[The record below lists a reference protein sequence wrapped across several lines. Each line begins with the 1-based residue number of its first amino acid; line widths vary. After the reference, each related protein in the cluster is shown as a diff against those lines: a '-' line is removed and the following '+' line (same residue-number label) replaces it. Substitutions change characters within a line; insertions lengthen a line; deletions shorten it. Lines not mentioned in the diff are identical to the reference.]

1 MSEEDLS
8 KIIKDHF
15 KIKDGNLSI
24 NIKDK
29 IIKIFHVGVQYE
41 NKEEKPNF
49 VIDVGSIKSSHE
61 VKQDTYH
68 VIFDKEKKEYYYP
81 ILNDYTFNF
90 TNCIFEKQFQIA
102 SNTTPIIFKSFNFK
116 NCIFK
121 GSIYCV
127 ALQFSSLTFE
137 SCKFHSFTH
146 FYNLYSK
153 DASSKTAESTN
164 DKAKLVFLN
173 CVFSGKTFFDNIP
186 DDSRFQVSIRLK
198 KATFERDIS
207 FKNIEFANDVD
218 FTEAKFKGE
227 AKFEDTKFKNKVDF
241 RCTEF
246 ENKVDFTGS
255 EFEGEVDFSEAK
267 FEKHTEFSNNIFK
280 GKVNF
285 RDAKFKNEIGFI
297 KTNFESEVD
306 FENISFNAETPFKKV
321 AFSSAITL
329 DDKFEN
335 NHLIFN
341 EVVFDE
347 IEIDKN
353 FFKDKEVKFKNCTFK
368 KNLSLSEIIF
378 EKKISFAT
386 CTFKGDVYFDDST
399 FNNYAEF
406 YASIF
411 EKVASFYG
419 AIFKKIPN
427 FSTCYFK
434 EPRATNLVGIDIG
447 ELDFNSVEKY
457 IKDSKDKQKE
467 TKCARNLKDSFR
479 TIKDILMIKNNILD
493 AQEWHKLEL
502 YAQEKE
508 IESKRKSSK
517 SNAESNDENSISLWV
532 NQHLLRLYRITSLHH
547 TDFTRIFNFTVLT
560 IILYGLFLF
569 IVKTTLDYVTPN
581 QLCPICFIVPA
592 LLLYCAIIVLSLY
605 LYTFKSP
612 YIISNPILMV
622 IAIAFVVLLKPQLIN
637 PFIGA
642 FSSDKF
648 YESRLEKF
656 LNNTDTNT
664 IINLAEMLKNNPSP
678 TQSDKTTLTK
688 INAARTFI
696 STNKEKINQLP
707 KESHSTL
714 QSNKNLIELSKAIY
728 QDEIMSGIVKSSSIL
743 YSIILL
749 LCIFSLQKTA
759 RKNSIIPS

>member
-1 MSEEDLS
+1 MSEEDLR

-29 IIKIFHVGVQYE
+29 IIKIFDVGVQYE

-612 YIISNPILMV
+612 YIISNLILMV

-642 FSSDKF
+642 FSSDKL

-678 TQSDKTTLTK
+678 TQGSKTTLTK

-696 STNKEKINQLP
+696 LTNKEKINQLP

-714 QSNKNLIELSKAIY
+714 QSNKNFIELSKAIY
-728 QDEIMSGIVKSSSIL
+728 QDKIMSGIVKSSSIL